1 VVGLS
6 ESLPG
11 RIFIS
16 YRRQET
22 AWPARQLYDV
32 LVEHFPA
39 EEVFKD
45 VDNIDPGD
53 EFVERITAAVKSCDV
68 LLALIGPTWLTITNK
83 RGQRRLDD
91 PEDYVRLEIETAL
104 TRKIRVIPI
113 LVDEAQMPGADE
125 LPATLAPL
133 VRRNAVEINPVTFDT
148 KRLLSTVQKTLVELK
163 VSDTSTESPI
173 STAGPEGSKQQVVGA
188 EVGRLYDAA
197 LAAFW
202 AERWD
207 EAVDLLG
214 QVVSRQPGYGDASG
228 RLEVARRQRELAL
241 HYSRAAAAADVGD
254 WEQAVAGYTMI
265 VDADPGYRDASAR
278 LAHASQ
284 QRQRAILVAEAYR
297 LHRAGQWAAVINLG
311 EQLQAIDPAAADPE
325 GLITSARAEL
335 AAEQRAAE
343 LTADY
348 QAGLRLFA
356 AGRWKEAVGILERVT
371 QLDPAYQDASALLG
385 QAAAALAEE
394 EARLEAERRR
404 RVLLL
409 PPGMFRGEVGR
420 LTTPNWLE
428 TPIVRRGKDS
438 ASPRRTLIV
447 IGLAI
452 AAVLITMVVVR
463 IHTIGSGS
471 SSTSVAAADFSKQG
485 DIEVWQDKDGSGDFK
500 KLVDKFN
507 AQHPNGKV
515 TVHELRS
522 GADQQHQQMMQNTK
536 IKNPKMAVMSVDVV
550 LTAEFAAKGYVVA
563 LPSDQFPT
571 TDFLPAAV
579 ESATYLGKL
588 YAYPSTFGGGLLY
601 YRKDLLDKYGL
612 KPPITFDEMKA
623 DCDKIQA
630 GENDPKLGCF
640 AGQYRKY
647 EGLTV
652 TFDEAVHGAGGV
664 IVGDDGKPNVATPEA
679 IKGLSTLVDW
689 FKDGYIPK
697 DAITWGADKSRQ
709 AFQAGQLIFHRN
721 WSWAYSLAQKNN
733 GSSAIVG
740 KFDVAP
746 LPGITGPGVSSL
758 GGRNYVIAKNADNKG
773 TAMDFLRF
781 MSSPEAQKSNNLAI
795 NTPALAS
802 LYNDPD
808 IVKKFPYM
816 PTLLKSIQT
825 AKPRPK
831 AVNYGDVTMAIQ
843 DAAYPALQG
852 QVQPD
857 VALQALQTKLQTLIK

>member
-1 VVGLS
+1 
-6 ESLPG
+6 LPG

-45 VDNIDPGD
+45 VDNIEPGD

-68 LLALIGPTWLTITNK
+68 LLALIGPQWLTITNK
-83 RGQRRLDD
+83 KGRRRLDD

-133 VRRNAVEINPVTFDT
+133 VRRNAVEINPITFDT
-148 KRLLSTVQKTLVELK
+148 KRLLSTVQKTLAELK
-163 VSDTSTESPI
+163 VSYTSIESPI
-173 STAGPEGSKQQVVGA
+173 STAGPEGSKQHIVGA

-197 LAAFW
+197 LAAFR

-214 QVVSRQPGYGDASG
+214 QIVSRQPGYGDAAG
-228 RLEVARRQRELAL
+228 KLEVARRQRELAL

-278 LAHASQ
+278 LVHASQ

-297 LHRAGQWAAVINLG
+297 LHRAGQWAPVINLG
-311 EQLQAIDPAAADPE
+311 EQLQAIDPAAADLD

-335 AAEQRAAE
+335 AAEQRAAQ
-343 LTADY
+343 LAAHY
-348 QAGLRLFA
+348 QAGQRLFA
-356 AGRWKEAVGILERVT
+356 AGRWKEAVGFLERVT
-371 QLDPAYQDASALLG
+371 QLDPTYQDASALLG
-385 QAAAALAEE
+385 QARQELAEE

-404 RVLLL
+404 RMLLL
-409 PPGMFRGEVGR
+409 PLGMFRGEVGR
-420 LTTPNWLE
+420 PTTPNWQE
-428 TPIVRRGKDS
+428 TPIVRRRKHS

-463 IHTIGSGS
+463 IHNIGSGS

-485 DIEVWQDKDGSGDFK
+485 DIEVWQEKDPSGNFS
-500 KLVDKFN
+500 KLVKQFN
-507 AQHPNGKV
+507 DSHPNGKV
-515 TVHELRS
+515 TVHELPS
-522 GADQQHQQMMQNTK
+522 GTDQQRQQMMQNAK

-571 TDFLPAAV
+571 TDFLPTAV

-588 YAYPSTFGGGLLY
+588 YAYPSTSDGGLLY

-612 KPPITFDEMKA
+612 KPPTTFNEMKA

-640 AGQYRKY
+640 AGQYNKY

-652 TFDEAVHGAGGV
+652 TFNEAVHGAGGV
-664 IVGDDGKPNVATPEA
+664 IVSDDGKPNVATPEA
-679 IKGLSTLVDW
+679 IKGLSTLVEWYKGGLHPEGRHHVGSAREPAGVPEGPTDLPPQLELGIQLCAEKRRLVSHRRQVRRGATARYHRSW
-689 FKDGYIPK
+689 CIQPRWSQLRDRQECGEQGHGDG
-697 DAITWGADKSRQ
+697 
-709 AFQAGQLIFHRN
+709 
-721 WSWAYSLAQKNN
+721 
-733 GSSAIVG
+733 
-740 KFDVAP
+740 
-746 LPGITGPGVSSL
+746 LPEVH
-758 GGRNYVIAKNADNKG
+758 VIA
-773 TAMDFLRF
+773 
-781 MSSPEAQKSNNLAI
+781 
-795 NTPALAS
+795 
-802 LYNDPD
+802 
-808 IVKKFPYM
+808 
-816 PTLLKSIQT
+816 
-825 AKPRPK
+825 
-831 AVNYGDVTMAIQ
+831 
-843 DAAYPALQG
+843 
-852 QVQPD
+852 
-857 VALQALQTKLQTLIK
+857 

>member
-1 VVGLS
+1 
-6 ESLPG
+6 LPG

-39 EEVFKD
+39 EQVFKD

-53 EFVERITAAVKSCDV
+53 EFVERITSAVESCDV
-68 LLALIGPTWLTITNK
+68 LLALIGPNWLTITNK
-83 RGQRRLDD
+83 KGQRRLDD
-91 PEDYVRLEIETAL
+91 PKDYVRLEIETAL

-113 LVDEAQMPGADE
+113 LVDDAQMPGEDE
-125 LPATLAPL
+125 LPPTVAPL
-133 VRRNAVEINPVTFDT
+133 VYRNAVEINPVTFDT
-148 KRLLSTVQKTLVELK
+148 KRLISTVRRTLAALK
-163 VSDTSTESPI
+163 VSDTTTGSASPTSTPR
-173 STAGPEGSKQQVVGA
+173 PDGSMQQVVDA

-197 LAAFW
+197 LAALW

-214 QVVSRQPGYGDASG
+214 QVVRRQPDYGDAAG
-228 RLEVARRQRELAL
+228 KLEVVRRQRELAL

-297 LHRAGQWAAVINLG
+297 LHRADQWAAVIDLG
-311 EQLQAIDPAAADPE
+311 EQLQAIDPAAADPD
-325 GLITSARAEL
+325 GLITSARAQL
-335 AAEQRAAE
+335 AAEQRAAQPA
-343 LTADY
+343 ADY
-348 QAGLRLFA
+348 QAGLRLSN
-356 AGRWKEAVGILERVT
+356 AGRWNEAVGILERVT
-371 QLDPAYQDASALLG
+371 QLDPTYQDASALLDRAR
-385 QAAAALAEE
+385 QKLAEE

-404 RVLLL
+404 RALLL
-409 PPGMFRGEVGR
+409 PPGMFRENVGR

-428 TPIVRRGKDS
+428 TPIVRRGKHA

-447 IGLAI
+447 FGLAI
-452 AAVLITMVVVR
+452 AAVLITIVVVR
-463 IHTIGSGS
+463 IHNIGS
-471 SSTSVAAADFSKQG
+471 SSPSTSIAAADFKKQG
-485 DIEVWQDKDGSGDFK
+485 DIEVWQDKDPSGNFS
-500 KLVDKFN
+500 KLVKQFN
-507 AQHPNGKV
+507 DSHPNGQV
-515 TVHELRS
+515 TIHELPS
-522 GADQQHQQMMQNTK
+522 GADQQRQQMMQNTK
-536 IKNPKMAVMSVDVV
+536 IKNPKMAVMSVEVE
-550 LTAEFAAKGYVVA
+550 LTAEFAARGYIVP

-571 TDFLPAAV
+571 TDFLPTAV

-588 YAYPSTFGGGLLY
+588 YAYPSTSDGGLLY
-601 YRKDLLDKYGL
+601 YRKDLLDKYNL
-612 KPPITFDEMKA
+612 KPPTTFDEMKTA
-623 DCDKIQA
+623 CDKVIA
-630 GENDPKLGCF
+630 GEKNSKLSCF
-640 AGQYRKY
+640 AGQYNKY

-652 TFDEAVHGAGGV
+652 NFNEAVHGAGGV

-679 IKGLSTLVDW
+679 IKGLSTLADW

-697 DAITWGADKSRQ
+697 AAITWGAGKSLK
-709 AFQAGQLIFHRN
+709 AFQNGQLIFHRN
-721 WSWAYSLAQKNN
+721 WSWAYSSAQKNN
-733 GSSAIVG
+733 GSSAVVG

-746 LPGITGPGVSSL
+746 LPGIAGPGVSSL
-758 GGRNYVIAKNADNKG
+758 GGRNYVIAKNAENKG

-781 MSSPEAQKSNNLAI
+781 MSSPEAQKSKDLAI
-795 NTPALAS
+795 NAPVLAS

-816 PTLLKSIQT
+816 PTLVKTIQT

-831 AVNYGDVTMAIQ
+831 AADYRDVTVAIQ

-857 VALQALQTKLQTLIK
+857 VALQALQAKLQTLIK